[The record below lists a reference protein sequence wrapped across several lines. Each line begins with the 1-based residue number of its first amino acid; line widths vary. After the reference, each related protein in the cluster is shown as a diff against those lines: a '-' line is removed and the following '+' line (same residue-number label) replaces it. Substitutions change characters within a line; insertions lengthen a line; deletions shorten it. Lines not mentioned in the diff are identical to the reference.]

1 MVCSWLRR
9 RVRSGIDLRISAGRL
24 ALRTGGGYLV
34 FCRVAPVV
42 AANGLGSSTRGE
54 VNNLFKMTHDR
65 RATV

>member
-1 MVCSWLRR
+1 
-9 RVRSGIDLRISAGRL
+9 
-24 ALRTGGGYLV
+24 V